1 MIKLQELQKLPT
13 IVTSVTQSVR
23 AKDEI
28 KSQAQTT
35 LTKKRWF
42 KMSLWC
48 LQISQKTNE
57 IFSRISVL
65 ASKKR

>member
-28 KSQAQTT
+28 KSQAQTM
-35 LTKKRWF
+35 LTRRGGSKCPFGVFKSPKKT
-42 KMSLWC
+42 M
-48 LQISQKTNE
+48 
-57 IFSRISVL
+57 
-65 ASKKR
+65 KKFPGFLS